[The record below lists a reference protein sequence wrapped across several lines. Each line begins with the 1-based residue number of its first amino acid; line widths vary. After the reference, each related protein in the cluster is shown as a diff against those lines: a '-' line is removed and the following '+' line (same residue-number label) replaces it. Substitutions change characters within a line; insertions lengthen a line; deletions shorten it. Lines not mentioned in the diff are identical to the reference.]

1 MRKPCPKETVQKRI
15 VDEIVA
21 DIFREVYKSRQEVMA
36 QWEAAVRLLSKRD
49 AEIEGVALE
58 IERYIC
64 TTKVMTLT

>member
-1 MRKPCPKETVQKRI
+1 
-15 VDEIVA
+15 
-21 DIFREVYKSRQEVMA
+21 MA

-64 TTKVMTLT
+64 TTKVMTYQESADRLFSKKEAETFPGSGSSL